1 VIFRQHSQKPF
12 LRLLCFF
19 QKMTPNQ
26 EGAGGGFPEIGK
38 EILAPPP
45 YIRGQFRLILRLL
58 ELGIIQLL
66 LLFAAS
72 R

>member
-1 VIFRQHSQKPF
+1 
-12 LRLLCFF
+12 
-19 QKMTPNQ
+19 MTPNQ